1 MLPPLEPESSA
12 SAIPPSPLA
21 DKSYITIG
29 NMNCKEFFEKNK
41 KFLSEV
47 LSDFVS
53 DTMERRY
60 KTIVSH
66 IEKEQYWEYNR

>member
-1 MLPPLEPESSA
+1 MHFVLRSVQPEPVV
-12 SAIPPSPLA
+12 LV
-21 DKSYITIG
+21 DVYKRQTIG

-66 IEKEQYWEYNR
+66 IEKGQYWEYNR